1 VKAQAS
7 AESLESL
14 VSASV
19 GLTARALLASP
30 GADELTL
37 TQWRSLVVLSESEA
51 PMRVSDL
58 GRSIGASLPSTSR
71 LVSRLRGRGVLILSP
86 SEADRRVTLISLT
99 DRGREVV
106 AAVRT
111 VRHGFILAA
120 IKDLDVFDGS
130 FDEKLALLADT
141 IGRYELR
148 GE

>member
-1 VKAQAS
+1 VKAHGS
-7 AESLESL
+7 ADSLESL
-14 VSASV
+14 MSASV
-19 GLTARALLASP
+19 GLTARALLASTD
-30 GADELTL
+30 ADELTL

-86 SEADRRVTLISLT
+86 SEADRRVSLISLT

-106 AAVRT
+106 AAVRR

-120 IKDLDVFDGS
+120 IKDLDVFDDS

-148 GE
+148 GQ